1 MTSPAPPRHS
11 IILPVFNEVASLDRL
26 HRELARATRA
36 IEGGWEFLFVD
47 DGSTDGGGEW
57 LAALAAR
64 DPHVRVLRFAFNAG
78 KSAAYTAGFA
88 ESRGEIVLTLDT
100 DLQDVPAEIP
110 RLLEQLDDGAD
121 LVVGWK
127 RERLQNEPT
136 KKLPSIVYNGLKN
149 RLFGLRLHD
158 GNSGFRA
165 MRRSVAASLRL
176 FGDRYR
182 FIPELAHLAGF
193 RVVEIAVTHRKRR
206 HGHSKYGPARFLTG
220 LLDLLTVR
228 YITAYA
234 HRPLHFF
241 GAVAAVPIG
250 AGVLIEVYVLAQK
263 LAGSTFQTHVAAII
277 IGALAIMVGM
287 QLLATGLVGEMISDR
302 QTAAYY
308 KVRSRHGFGEHAP
321 GERKR

>member
-1 MTSPAPPRHS
+1 MPHTLPRHS
-11 IILPVFNEVASLDRL
+11 VVLPVFNEAASLDRL
-26 HRELARATRA
+26 HRELVRATRD
-36 IEGGWEFLFVD
+36 IEGGWEFVFVD

-57 LAALAAR
+57 LAALAER
-64 DPHVRVLRFAFNAG
+64 DTRVRVLRFAFNAG

-88 ESRGEIVLTLDT
+88 EARGDIVLTLDT

-110 RLLEQLDDGAD
+110 RLLEQLEAGAD

-136 KKLPSIVYNGLKN
+136 KKLPSMVYNAIKN
-149 RLFGLRLHD
+149 RLFGLHLHD
-158 GNSGFRA
+158 SNSGFRA
-165 MRRSVAASLRL
+165 MRRPVAAGLRL

-182 FIPELAHLAGF
+182 FIPELAHLAGH
-193 RVVEIAVTHRKRR
+193 RVVEIPVTHRKRR

-241 GAVAAVPIG
+241 GVVAAVPIA
-250 AGVLIEVYVLAQK
+250 AGVLLELYVLVQK
-263 LAGSTFQTHVAAII
+263 LAGSTFQTHVAAISV
-277 IGALAIMVGM
+277 GALAIMVGM

-302 QTAAYY
+302 HATSNF
-308 KVRSRHGFGEHAP
+308 KVRSRHGFGEA
-321 GERKR
+321 RR